1 MKNLANQPN
10 SLCIDLTQLS
20 AAVQE
25 RRLKEISGTTF
36 DVLKA
41 LYVHFDELFSP
52 SENAEQ
58 FHLNCQDSRMIMQ
71 ANYISNDMLLGAA
84 VGDDTLEKE
93 GTELLKVLDGLSKL
107 SGSKIDTNA
116 IKTELDMLCLAK
128 ENQVAVVEGINSV
141 VGQKLRELV
150 AGEQQTL
157 LEQPTAL
164 KPE

>member
-1 MKNLANQPN
+1 MP
-10 SLCIDLTQLS
+10 
-20 AAVQE
+20 
-25 RRLKEISGTTF
+25 
-36 DVLKA
+36 
-41 LYVHFDELFSP
+41 
-52 SENAEQ
+52 
-58 FHLNCQDSRMIMQ
+58 
-71 ANYISNDMLLGAA
+71 
-84 VGDDTLEKE
+84 
-93 GTELLKVLDGLSKL
+93 
-107 SGSKIDTNA
+107 GSKIDTNA